1 MSSQHIDVNAD
12 SASDLMMTTEQ
23 ALQELGSQV
32 TKLMEAAEPMR
43 DSFSGQAKVDFDEL
57 NRRASEVAADLN
69 SGLGRMN
76 EGQSEFTKV
85 IMAGD
90 ESMADEAR
98 SQMSAAN
105 FDAAKF
111 R

>member
-12 SASDLMMTTEQ
+12 SASNLMTTTEQ

-32 TKLMEAAEPMR
+32 TKLMEAAEPMG
-43 DSFSGQAKVDFDEL
+43 DSFSGQAKTDFDEL
-57 NRRASEVAADLN
+57 NRRAGEVAADLN
-69 SGLGRMN
+69 RGLGRMN
-76 EGQSEFTKV
+76 EGQAEFSKV

-90 ESMADEAR
+90 EAMADEAR
-98 SQMSAAN
+98 TQMSAAN